1 MKLVANMTS
10 MNKTFDQ
17 DGIKVFTTFEGAM
30 MSSVV
35 EVAMVEGLTPM
46 EDFNFF
52 IENWPICAHKVNPLI
67 IELKEL
73 EPVDGVSVA
82 YTIAKCPAPLSNR
95 INFAARYV
103 RYDREP
109 GEILFL
115 MSERGAESRITT
127 VDKDLVKAQLF
138 IAGWQFIPVE
148 DACGEVIG
156 TKIFYLQS
164 ADAGGNIPSFVQ
176 NMAGP
181 NQSKQVV

>member
-1 MKLVANMTS
+1 MKLVESRAS
-10 MNKTFDQ
+10 LNKTFDQ
-17 DGIKVFTTFEGAM
+17 DGLIVYTAFEDAK

-35 EVAMVEGLTPM
+35 EVACVEGLTPM
-46 EDFNFF
+46 GDFNYF
-52 IENWPICAHKVNPLI
+52 IENWATCAPKVNPLI
-67 IELKEL
+67 FDLKEL
-73 EPVDGVSVA
+73 EPVDGVPVA

-138 IAGWQFIPVE
+138 VAGWQFIPVE

-181 NQSKQVV
+181 NQSK